1 MKIFLIALLFILFC
15 DIAFGSRCL
24 SNPTCYCSTT
34 AQKDT
39 KIFCKNVTDITSIQS
54 LLTRYPRVYSLRIIG
69 QNLTDFP
76 SQAFAGH
83 IIIVLEIEAPL
94 DTVADDALDGIFQL
108 RIVNFDGGQFTTIPA
123 TFSNSSLRTVQLV
136 HGSLD
141 SIENQLQNNT
151 QMTDALLYGNRITTI
166 SPDAFL
172 NTKELQ
178 YLNLSN
184 NLLTELDPGLLQQ
197 TQNLKSI
204 DLSNNNLFT
213 VDGCFDSLN
222 PKGIRL
228 YGNNLTNIDNA
239 FHRGMWSMRW
249 LDIGGNPYLNVTFS
263 TFAGVMPYLTT
274 LFLNDNNIQELDSY
288 LLKNFKNLYKLC
300 INGNHISSIPKYF
313 FSATPRMSVL
323 EIANNDLT
331 SVEDLFSSDEQHTGI
346 RTLKSVKL
354 NGNKINSIK
363 FESSAKSI
371 LYLDLSQNQINS
383 VMSNDFE
390 NLTSVRKLN
399 LSRNSLGT
407 IEAGSFKALS
417 KLQSLDLSFT
427 GIKQL
432 NKSVQ
437 QMFQLEE
444 LIIDSSSLTSIDK
457 DDLIGLN
464 SLQDLSVKN
473 NNLISVYEALQKLTN
488 LTSLDISGNKLETLT
503 SDSLQSNEKYLGN
516 LKEIWMAN
524 NPWTCDC
531 RLSWL
536 LDRLKSGGLSLE
548 DDPICHT
555 PSNLQGKAIHS
566 LNLTDLQFW
575 KEDCPLFC
583 ECMCIVDG
591 ENARTVINC
600 ANKSLDN
607 IPDHFPNNAKE
618 INLQDNN
625 IITFNEIES
634 MPLVNLQILKM
645 AGNNLSKFTLDE
657 GNISSH
663 LSLISLSRNPW
674 ICDCEAWSF
683 REWLIQHNNSVIDIE
698 NVRCSLDGKLS
709 NRVIIQLN
717 QAEMCPNLTNL
728 VKIITI
734 AGSIILVLLVCLVFC
749 VCRRTLAA
757 LCYSIGCGCLKEN
770 ERHDYSFDAF
780 LLYAN
785 ENEDFA
791 LSTIAEGLESRVRGI
806 KLFIPTRQVF
816 LTSSPVNIQSS
827 LSDCCK
833 VIVLFSRELLR
844 SSECMQLLKA
854 SMSCSIENSSRRMI
868 FLVLD
873 EDALLHEA
881 DPTLKAVVSNSS
893 TLRWKRFYSGES

>member
-1 MKIFLIALLFILFC
+1 MPPLAVGVFQTLRVIVAQLLK
-15 DIAFGSRCL
+15 
-24 SNPTCYCSTT
+24 
-34 AQKDT
+34 KDT
-39 KIFCKNVTDITSIQS
+39 KIFCKNVTDVRSIAS
-54 LLTRYPRVYSLRIIG
+54 LLTKYPRVYSLRIIG
-69 QNLTDFP
+69 PNLTDFP

-83 IIIVLEIEAPL
+83 IINVLEIEAPL

-108 RIVNFDGGQFTTIPA
+108 RIVNFDGGQFTTIPE
-123 TFSNSSLRTVQLV
+123 TFLNSSLRTVQLV

-151 QMTDALLYGNRITTI
+151 QMTDALLYGNRIASI

-172 NTKELQ
+172 NTKDLQ

-184 NLLTELDPGLLQQ
+184 NLLTEMDPGLLQHA
-197 TQNLKSI
+197 QNLKSI

-288 LLKNFKNLYKLC
+288 LLKNFRNIYKLC
-300 INGNHISSIPKYF
+300 INDNHISSIPKYF
-313 FSATPRMSVL
+313 FSPTPHMSVL
-323 EIANNDLT
+323 EIANNNLT
-331 SVEDLFSSDEQHTGI
+331 SVEDLFSSDTQHTGI
-346 RTLKSVKL
+346 RTLKSIKL

-383 VMSNDFE
+383 VVGNDFE

-399 LSRNSLGT
+399 LSRNSLVT

-437 QMFQLEE
+437 QVFQLEE
-444 LIIDSSSLTSIDK
+444 LIIDSSSLTSIDE
-457 DDLIGLN
+457 DDLIGLDN
-464 SLQDLSVKN
+464 LQDLSVKN
-473 NNLISVYEALQKLTN
+473 NNLISVYGALQKLSN
-488 LTSLDISGNKLETLT
+488 LTSLDISGNDLETLT
-503 SDSLQSNEKYLGN
+503 SDCLQSNEKYLGN

-536 LDRLKSGGLSLE
+536 LDRRKSGGLNLE

-555 PSNLQGKAIHS
+555 PSYLQDKKAIQS

-575 KEDCPLFC
+575 KEDCPQFC
-583 ECMCIVDG
+583 QCVCIIDG
-591 ENARTVINC
+591 ENAYTVINC
-600 ANKSLDN
+600 TDKSLDN

-625 IITFNEIES
+625 ITSFSEIGS
-634 MPLVNLQILKM
+634 MSLVNLQILKM
-645 AGNNLSKFTLDE
+645 AGNNMSRFTSEE

-698 NVRCSLDGKLS
+698 EVRCSLDGKLS

-717 QAEMCPNLTNL
+717 KAEMCPNFTNL
-728 VKIITI
+728 VKIVSI
-734 AGSIILVLLVCLVFC
+734 AASIILFLLVCLVFC

-757 LCYSIGCGCLKEN
+757 LCYSYGCGCLKKN

-791 LSTIAEGLESRVRGI
+791 LSNIVESLESRLRGI

-833 VIVLFSRELLR
+833 VIVLFS
-844 SSECMQLLKA
+844 
-854 SMSCSIENSSRRMI
+854 
-868 FLVLD
+868 
-873 EDALLHEA
+873 
-881 DPTLKAVVSNSS
+881 
-893 TLRWKRFYSGES
+893 